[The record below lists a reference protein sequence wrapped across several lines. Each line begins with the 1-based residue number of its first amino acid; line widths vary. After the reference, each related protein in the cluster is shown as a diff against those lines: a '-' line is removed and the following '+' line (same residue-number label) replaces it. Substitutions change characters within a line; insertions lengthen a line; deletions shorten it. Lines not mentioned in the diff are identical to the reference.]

1 MLTSCRVSSANAA
14 QKDAASS
21 APKILSPS
29 QPPPESEEDWRFMT
43 ETMRTMWSEWESV
56 RGELRDQ
63 LVEAGAERRRLTE
76 EVRPKLMMAACLRCH
91 AKSAR
96 VLR

>member
-1 MLTSCRVSSANAA
+1 MSSCRVSSANAA
-14 QKDAASS
+14 QKDAA

-43 ETMRTMWSEWESV
+43 DTMRTMWSEWESV

-76 EVRPKLMMAACLRCH
+76 EVRLESMMIACLLCRACCVMVCE
-91 AKSAR
+91 SWR
-96 VLR
+96 

>member
-1 MLTSCRVSSANAA
+1 
-14 QKDAASS
+14 
-21 APKILSPS
+21 
-29 QPPPESEEDWRFMT
+29 MT
-43 ETMRTMWSEWESV
+43 DTMRTMWSEWESV

-76 EVRPKLMMAACLRCH
+76 EVRPKLMMAACLLCH

>member
-1 MLTSCRVSSANAA
+1 VLTSCRVTSSANAA
-14 QKDAASS
+14 QKDAA

-43 ETMRTMWSEWESV
+43 DTMRTMWSEWESV

-76 EVRPKLMMAACLRCH
+76 EVRPKLMMAACLLCH